1 MKRSKK
7 YTAAAAKVEKNKAY
21 TLEDAIALMPQ
32 ISTSKFAGSIT
43 AQITLK
49 LNDKQKKDSIRG
61 SYALPHSFGKS
72 IRVLVIADK
81 NDADKAKD
89 ADIFGGEELFADIE
103 ASKLDF
109 DVLITTPT
117 MMPKLARLGK
127 TLGSKGLMPNPKN
140 GTISTDLSATIAKFK
155 AGMKNFKTVNGAP
168 INVVIG
174 KTDMAA
180 DKLVENFYAIYKALL
195 AEVKKYGTT
204 PIKTVVLG
212 PTMGPN
218 VNIDVNKLNA

>member
-7 YTAAAAKVEKNKAY
+7 YTAAAAKVDQNKVY
-21 TLEDAIALMPQ
+21 PLEEALALMPE
-32 ISTSKFAGSIT
+32 ISTSKFAGSIN
-43 AQITLK
+43 AQINLK
-49 LNDKQKKDSIRG
+49 LTDKQKKDSIRG

-72 IRVLVIADK
+72 IKVLVVADK

-103 ASKLDF
+103 AGKLDF
-109 DVLITTPT
+109 DVLLTTPT

-140 GTISTDLSATIAKFK
+140 GTITTDLSATISKFK

-168 INVVIG
+168 INAVIG
-174 KTDMAA
+174 KTDMETT
-180 DKLVENFYAIYKALL
+180 KLVENFYALYKALL

-204 PIKTVVLG
+204 PVKSIILG

-218 VNIDVNKLNA
+218 VNVDVNKLNA